1 MLPRGAALEL
11 KGLVRR
17 YGRPYSAALGI
28 DLRSR
33 QPGDLSKWFL
43 ASMLYAKPIREEAA
57 TRTYKIFEAEG
68 RTTPRRIVEAGWEGV
83 VGLLD
88 AGGYVRYD
96 FSTADKLLGAFGA
109 LQARYGG
116 DLNRLHAAAKGSGEL
131 ERLLEGLGK
140 GIGDVTVA
148 IFLRDLLG
156 IWPKARPGLTP
167 LERLP
172 CANWAFRNPQWRPL
186 PGGCASARFACGRR
200 WHGTASACA
209 AAKAP
214 DRSPRAVNYPAVAR
228 HFCRGMA
235 AKIVGDAVVMLGGY
249 GHLREYPPEKMYRDV
264 KALQIYEGMNHIQR
278 VVIARHLLGAP

>member
-1 MLPRGAALEL
+1 LLPRGAALEL
-11 KGLVRR
+11 KALVRR

-33 QPGDLSKWFL
+33 QPADLSKWFL

-68 RTTPRRIVEAGWEGV
+68 RTTPQRIVGAGWEGL

-96 FSTADKLLGAFGA
+96 FSTADKLLGVFGA
-109 LQARYGG
+109 LQAQYGG

-131 ERLLEGLGK
+131 ERLLKGLGK

-156 IWPKARPGLTP
+156 IWPKARPGFTP
-167 LERLP
+167 LERL
-172 CANWAFRNPQWRPL
+172 ALRKL
-186 PGGCASARFACGRR
+186 GISESAVEAATRR
-200 WHGTASACA
+200 LRVSPVRVRTAL
-209 AAKAP
+209 
-214 DRSPRAVNYPAVAR
+214 AR
-228 HFCRGMA
+228 YGIRLRRGD
-235 AKIVGDAVVMLGGY
+235 GS
-249 GHLREYPPEKMYRDV
+249 
-264 KALQIYEGMNHIQR
+264 
-278 VVIARHLLGAP
+278 